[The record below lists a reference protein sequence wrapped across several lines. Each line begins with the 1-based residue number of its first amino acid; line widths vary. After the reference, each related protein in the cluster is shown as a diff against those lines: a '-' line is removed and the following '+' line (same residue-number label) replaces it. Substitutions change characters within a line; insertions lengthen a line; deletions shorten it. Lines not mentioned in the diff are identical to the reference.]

1 MRIVQLLSVISFG
14 DAVSNDARAIAGIL
28 TENGFENEIYAEHVD
43 NRLPRGTAHALDG
56 GLHLS
61 PEDLL
66 IYHASTGT
74 QLNFDLPSFG
84 GRQVMIYHNI
94 TPREFF
100 HGYNTEAEQNMRYG
114 YEGVRFLADK
124 MRYCIADSDYNRQQL
139 RQMGYTCPIDVCPIL
154 IPFEDYDREPDQKVL
169 KRYQGDGYTNLLFVG
184 RVSPNKKHEDI
195 IRAFYCYQKRHN
207 PKSRLILAGN
217 AGGMELYADRLRAY
231 AQTLGVADRVI
242 FPGHI
247 KFDAILACY
256 RLADVFVCMSEHE
269 GFCVP
274 LLEAMHF
281 GVPIV
286 AYRAAAVPE
295 TLGAGGLL
303 LDSKD
308 PWIAAAAID
317 RLARDQALRAQIL
330 EAQKKRLAD
339 FSYAAVRGQLLR
351 CIETLKSL

>member
-84 GRQVMIYHNI
+84 GKQVMIYHNI

-139 RQMGYTCPIDVCPIL
+139 RQ
-154 IPFEDYDREPDQKVL
+154 IPVQRCFAFFDPLQ
-169 KRYQGDGYTNLLFVG
+169 
-184 RVSPNKKHEDI
+184 HEQ
-195 IRAFYCYQKRHN
+195 YRHQLCH
-207 PKSRLILAGN
+207 R
-217 AGGMELYADRLRAY
+217 
-231 AQTLGVADRVI
+231 
-242 FPGHI
+242 GH
-247 KFDAILACY
+247 
-256 RLADVFVCMSEHE
+256 R
-269 GFCVP
+269 P
-274 LLEAMHF
+274 LLVGVLFKDHRAGIHLRQKTARRVQRHGRRALQGLRVRSGEQKNPRQQKGGDHF
-281 GVPIV
+281 TQCLHTIPPASG
-286 AYRAAAVPE
+286 R
-295 TLGAGGLL
+295 
-303 LDSKD
+303 
-308 PWIAAAAID
+308 
-317 RLARDQALRAQIL
+317 
-330 EAQKKRLAD
+330 
-339 FSYAAVRGQLLR
+339 
-351 CIETLKSL
+351 

>member
-1 MRIVQLLSVISFG
+1 M
-14 DAVSNDARAIAGIL
+14 
-28 TENGFENEIYAEHVD
+28 
-43 NRLPRGTAHALDG
+43 
-56 GLHLS
+56 
-61 PEDLL
+61 
-66 IYHASTGT
+66 
-74 QLNFDLPSFG
+74 
-84 GRQVMIYHNI
+84 
-94 TPREFF
+94 
-100 HGYNTEAEQNMRYG
+100 
-114 YEGVRFLADK
+114 
-124 MRYCIADSDYNRQQL
+124 
-139 RQMGYTCPIDVCPIL
+139 
-154 IPFEDYDREPDQKVL
+154 
-169 KRYQGDGYTNLLFVG
+169 
-184 RVSPNKKHEDI
+184 
-195 IRAFYCYQKRHN
+195 
-207 PKSRLILAGN
+207 
-217 AGGMELYADRLRAY
+217 
-231 AQTLGVADRVI
+231 I